1 VIADV
6 HDNTQGER
14 MSKRLLA
21 CVLGALALLL
31 AAPAL
36 AAEPPPAGVQTA
48 DQSSSS
54 GQAAV
59 AGSEA
64 TQIKPSNTNISI
76 RVFSPGDDGSV
87 TQSNDVSSK
96 AEAENDNDTEQDA
109 DQSQSGSGGIQTAD
123 QSAENAQLAA
133 AKSTAAQY
141 GASNTNIPIR
151 VGSKGDNG
159 SVTQSNDVSSK
170 AEAENDNDTDQ
181 DVDQSIGSG
190 KDGCGCSSDPA
201 IQTADQ
207 SSESTQLAAAKS
219 EAVQKDPKNVNLSIR
234 VGSKGDNGDVDQSNS
249 ASSKAEAENDNDTDQ
264 DVDQSQ
270 GASGK
275 SNDCCSA
282 SQAGV
287 QTADQEA
294 VNKQAAL
301 ADSKAVQEKP
311 KNVNI
316 SIRVFSPGDDGDVS
330 QSNTVSSKAKADNDN
345 DTDQDIDQSQGGSSS
360 KGSKDS
366 KDGHDGKSDCG
377 CSSGTGIQTADQS
390 AFNGQLAVAKSEA
403 VQKDAKNV
411 NLPIRVGSKGDNGS
425 VDQSNSVSSK
435 AEAENDNDTDQD
447 VDQTI
452 GSGKG
457 GKDDHCGCKK
467 DGEAIQTADQ
477 KNVNLQAA
485 AAFSFAK
492 QEDAKNVNAPIRVK
506 SKGDNGDVT
515 QSNDVSSKAEA
526 ENDNDTDQDID
537 QTIGSGSKGR
547 DWGKDAKGS
556 EDMGHDGKSDCGCSS
571 GTGIQTADQK
581 NASAQLAVAASA
593 AIQKDAKNV
602 NAPIR
607 VKSKGDNGS
616 VEQSNDV
623 SSKAEAEND
632 NDTDQDIDQ
641 SIGSGKGKDHDS
653 KGEDGHDGKSD
664 CGCSDGEAIQT
675 AKQSNLNLQAAA
687 AFSAAKQEDAKNVNK
702 PIRVLSKGDDGDVS
716 QSNDVS
722 SKAEAENDNDTD
734 QDIDQSIGSG
744 SGGTAIETADQ
755 KNASAQF
762 GLAASA
768 AVQQDAKNVNEPIRV
783 LSKGDG
789 GYVDQSNSVSSKAE
803 AENDNDT
810 DQDIDQSIGSGK
822 GKDDCGCK
830 KDGEAIQVADQKNA
844 NLQAAAAFSFAEQ
857 KDAKN
862 VNKPIRVLSKGDDGD
877 VSQSNDVSS
886 KAEAENDND
895 TDQDIDQT
903 IGSGPEG
910 HDDWSKDGKDGK
922 KDECCSSGTA
932 IQTADQKNASAQF
945 GLAASAAV
953 QKDATNVNEP
963 IRVLSKGDGG
973 YVDQSNSVSSKA
985 EAENDNDTDQDIDQ
999 TIGSGKGKGHDG
1011 MREDGHDGKSDCGC
1025 SGGEAIQVAE
1035 QSNLNLQAAT
1045 AFSAAKQ
1052 EDAKNVNKPIR
1063 VKSKG
1068 DDGDV
1073 SQSNDVSSKA
1083 EAENDNDT
1091 DQDVDQTQSG
1101 SGSGLGVQVAYQ
1113 DAFNGQLAAAASA
1126 AKQEDAKNVNEP
1138 IRVKSKGDGGS
1149 VEQSNS
1155 VSSKAEAENDND
1167 TEQDIDQ
1174 TQKGGHDCKC
1184 GDGIGV
1190 QVAAQKS
1197 VNAQAA
1203 LAASFAVQKD
1213 AKNVN
1218 QPIRVKSKG
1227 DDGYVTQSND
1237 VSSKAEAE
1245 NDNDT
1250 DQDADQTQFG
1260 GSGIGVQVAAQEAK
1274 SAQLAL
1280 ALSAA
1285 AQFGAKNDNSPIRV
1299 YSPGKG
1305 GSVDQSNDV
1314 SSKAE
1319 AENDN
1324 DTEQDVDQF
1333 QGGHGK
1339 GCGCSD
1345 DLGIQV
1351 AGQSAKNLQLAA
1363 ALSGAFQLAPK
1374 NSNTPVSVWSRGGGG
1389 SVEQSNSARSR
1400 GEAENDNELEQLAR
1414 QFQL

>member
-1 VIADV
+1 VTADV

-96 AEAENDNDTEQDA
+96 AQASNDNDTEQDA

-151 VGSKGDNG
+151 VGSEGDNG

-190 KDGCGCSSDPA
+190 KDGCGCSTDPA

-207 SSESTQLAAAKS
+207 SSESAQLAAAKS

-249 ASSKAEAENDNDTDQ
+249 VSSKAEAENDNDTDQ

-287 QTADQEA
+287 QTADQDA

-345 DTDQDIDQSQGGSSS
+345 DTDQDIDQSQGGSSG

-641 SIGSGKGKDHDS
+641 SIGSGKGKGHDS

-734 QDIDQSIGSG
+734 QDIDQTIGSG
-744 SGGTAIETADQ
+744 S
-755 KNASAQF
+755 K
-762 GLAASA
+762 
-768 AVQQDAKNVNEPIRV
+768 
-783 LSKGDG
+783 
-789 GYVDQSNSVSSKAE
+789 
-803 AENDNDT
+803 
-810 DQDIDQSIGSGK
+810 
-822 GKDDCGCK
+822 
-830 KDGEAIQVADQKNA
+830 
-844 NLQAAAAFSFAEQ
+844 
-857 KDAKN
+857 
-862 VNKPIRVLSKGDDGD
+862 
-877 VSQSNDVSS
+877 
-886 KAEAENDND
+886 
-895 TDQDIDQT
+895 
-903 IGSGPEG
+903 G

-1035 QSNLNLQAAT
+1035 QSNLNLQAAA

-1184 GDGIGV
+1184 GDGIGI

-1374 NSNTPVSVWSRGGGG
+1374 NSNSPVSVWSRGGGG
-1389 SVEQSNSARSR
+1389 SVEQNNSARSR